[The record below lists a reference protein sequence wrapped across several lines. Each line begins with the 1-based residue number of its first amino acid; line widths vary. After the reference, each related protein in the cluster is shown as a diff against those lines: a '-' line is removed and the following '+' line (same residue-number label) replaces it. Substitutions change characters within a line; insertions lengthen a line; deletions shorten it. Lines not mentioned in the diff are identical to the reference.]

1 MTRSPKIKSLFEPL
15 LYSKNVFFS
24 LKKCGENDCT
34 TCLPKR
40 LPSDI
45 FDQLNSLPNPIPDPY
60 NEGHYAKFND
70 IYGTETTVE
79 HMAFLHITASK
90 SHGIFFNPL
99 LQHAKNTGL
108 TVKCT
113 ECNRP

>member
-1 MTRSPKIKSLFEPL
+1 MNTVLDNDVKKLLENVNLDTELTGKRSPKIKSLFEPL

-45 FDQLNSLPNPIPDPY
+45 FDQLNHLPNPIPDPY
-60 NEGHYAKFND
+60 NEGNYVKFNN
-70 IYGTETTVE
+70 IYGTETTEE
-79 HMAFLHITASK
+79 HMASLRITA
-90 SHGIFFNPL
+90 
-99 LQHAKNTGL
+99 
-108 TVKCT
+108 
-113 ECNRP
+113 